1 MSKAAGNSPV
11 TPLEIWNCP
20 REEAV
25 TESGLFS
32 QGSSQAVLSAH
43 QLSPYRSPGRES
55 WQAGTPLYLDT
66 SCSPDV
72 C

>member
-1 MSKAAGNSPV
+1 MA
-11 TPLEIWNCP
+11 PLEVRNCP

-32 QGSSQAVLSAH
+32 KGSSQAVLSTH
-43 QLSPYRSPGRES
+43 QLSPYRSLVRES
-55 WQAGTPLYLDT
+55 WQAGTPLYPDT